1 MYMYLQHGRVKVRSS
16 EEQDRARKKERDDKA
31 SAYKTVMA
39 QIFNKVGVVNMWVWS
54 NTCSSFLARVWLP

>member
-1 MYMYLQHGRVKVRSS
+1 MRSS